1 MDITC
6 RFAGDIA
13 ILDLTGRL
21 VVSAGEAELLPFRSA
36 VGRLIT
42 EGRTHLALNLAG
54 LQSID
59 ARGLGELVSTLK
71 TLRSCGGELTLIAP
85 TAAVRKMLSVTWLDR
100 VFHSCDSELE
110 APRRLSSGGALA
122 RESIDPEWIA
132 GQPCQPVRQV
142 RTGCESSSGLFS

>member
-36 VGRLIT
+36 VGALIT
-42 EGRTHLALNLAG
+42 NGRTHLALNLAG

-59 ARGLGELVSTLK
+59 ARGLGELASTLK

-85 TAAVRKMLSVTWLDR
+85 TAAVRKILSVTWLDT

-110 APRRLSSGGALA
+110 APRRLPRALPSLENRSVA
-122 RESIDPEWIA
+122 N
-132 GQPCQPVRQV
+132 
-142 RTGCESSSGLFS
+142 GLQASAAHP